1 MLRKLF
7 ITFYIIV
14 LYVVSAVAQ
23 EAAQIY
29 FSAEEMPDLLRILPP
44 PPDSTSS
51 GFAHDMMRYMWGK
64 YQRNDLERSDIAVR
78 DAEYSLNR
86 IISEFSEPF
95 GMSISFEETPE
106 IYRLLR
112 DFTATCDNICVLPK
126 NHYMRIRPFM
136 MFHEHTITPNKEDE
150 MVINGS
156 YPSGHT
162 TYGWGVAMILSE
174 INPQRIDTLMARGY
188 MFGESRVIVGAHWQS
203 DVDAGYLAASV
214 LYTKL
219 HTNLIFLEQMAKAR
233 QEFADKTSSLSV
245 NSANSRSESSSKV
258 YNLSGIQL
266 PREPSKGIYIQ
277 SGKKYSAK

>member
-7 ITFYIIV
+7 VTFCFV
-14 LYVVSAVAQ
+14 VFGVVSAVAQ
-23 EAAQIY
+23 EAAQVY
-29 FSAEEMPDLLRILPP
+29 YSAEEMPDLLRILPP
-44 PPDSTSS
+44 PPDSTNS
-51 GFAHDMMRYMWGK
+51 GFAHDMMRYIWGK
-64 YQRNDLERSDIAVR
+64 SQRNDPERSAVAIR

-126 NHYMRIRPFM
+126 NHYMRMRPFM
-136 MFHEHTITPNKEDE
+136 MFHEHTITPNKEEE
-150 MVINGS
+150 MVRNGS

-162 TYGWGVAMILSE
+162 AYGWGVAMILSE

-188 MFGESRVIVGAHWQS
+188 MYGESRVIVGAHWQS

-219 HTNLIFLEQMAKAR
+219 HTNPVFLDQMAKAR
-233 QEFADKTSSLSV
+233 QEFADKTSLSSV
-245 NSANSRSESSSKV
+245 NSASCRSESSSKV

-266 PREPSKGIYIQ
+266 PQEPSKGIYIQ
-277 SGKKYSAK
+277 SGKKYSAR